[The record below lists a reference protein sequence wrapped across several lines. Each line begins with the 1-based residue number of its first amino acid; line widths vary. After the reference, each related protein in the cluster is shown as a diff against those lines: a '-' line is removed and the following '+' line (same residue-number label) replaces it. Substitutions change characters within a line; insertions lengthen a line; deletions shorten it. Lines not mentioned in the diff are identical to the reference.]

1 MPIGAVIGA
10 AVVGAGATVVS
21 GNKAASA
28 VQKGTDQSVAEQ
40 RRQAD
45 QARADQAPFRDTGVL
60 ANDKLASLYGVQ
72 RAGGTYTPPAANADG
87 TPTYGGFETSPGYQ
101 FRFDQGMR
109 AVERGA
115 AARGLLRSGA
125 AVKATQ
131 RFGEGLA
138 SSEYEN
144 FANRLASL
152 AGVGQ
157 TATQATSVAGANAAN
172 NISNAYMTGANARA
186 SAYQNTGNAISGLA
200 SDIGT
205 AYMYN
210 KGGGFKIPKAPTT
223 VPTYGD
229 PNKSFNGFRYG

>member
-1 MPIGAVIGA
+1 MVAVAIIGAT
-10 AVVGAGATVVS
+10 AVTAGASIAS
-21 GNKAASA
+21 GNAASKA
-28 VQKGTDQSVAEQ
+28 VTKGTDQSVAEQ
-40 RRQAD
+40 RRQYD

-157 TATQATSVAGANAAN
+157 TATNATQAAGTNAAN
-172 NISNAYMTGANARA
+172 SISDAYMKAGNARA
-186 SAYQNTGNAISGLA
+186 SAYQNTGNAISGAATDLA
-200 SDIGT
+200 ST
-205 AYMYN
+205 YMYG
-210 KGGGFKIPKAPTT
+210 KGGGFSKTGTPT
-223 VPTYGD
+223 
-229 PNKSFNGFRYG
+229 KGFGG

>member
-28 VQKGTDQSVAEQ
+28 VQKGTEQTVAEQ
-40 RRQAD
+40 RRQND

-72 RAGGTYTPPAANADG
+72 RAGGTYTPGTNADG

-157 TATQATSVAGANAAN
+157 ASTNATQAAGANAAN
-172 NISNAYMTGANARA
+172 NISDAYMKAGNARA
-186 SAYQNTGNAISGLA
+186 SAYLNTGNAISGAATDLA
-200 SDIGT
+200 ST
-205 AYMYN
+205 YMYG
-210 KGGGFKIPKAPTT
+210 KGGGFSKTGTPTR
-223 VPTYGD
+223 
-229 PNKSFNGFRYG
+229 GFGG

>member
-1 MPIGAVIGA
+1 MPIAIAIGAA
-10 AVVGAGATVVS
+10 AVVGAGAS
-21 GNKAASA
+21 IIAGNKAADA
-28 VQKGTDQSVAEQ
+28 TKQAADQSTAEQ
-40 RRQAD
+40 RRQYD

-72 RAGGTYTPPAANADG
+72 RAGGTYTPGTNADG
-87 TPTYGGFETSPGYQ
+87 TPVAYGGFEATPGYQ
-101 FRFDQGMR
+101 FRLDQGIK
-109 AVERGA
+109 AVEHGA

-131 RFGEGLA
+131 RYGEGLA

-157 TATQATSVAGANAAN
+157 SATNQTQAAGANAAN
-172 NISNAYMTGANARA
+172 NISNAYMTAGNARA

-200 SDIGT
+200 NDLGS
-205 AYMYN
+205 AYAYG
-210 KGGGFKIPKAPTT
+210 KGGGFGAPKAPA
-223 VPTYGD
+223 TYGN
-229 PNKSFNGFRYG
+229 PNNTFNGFRYG

>member
-1 MPIGAVIGA
+1 MVAVAIIGAT
-10 AVVGAGATVVS
+10 AVTAGASIAS
-21 GNKAASA
+21 GNAASKA
-28 VQKGTDQSVAEQ
+28 VQKGADQSVAEQ
-40 RRQAD
+40 RRQYD

-157 TATQATSVAGANAAN
+157 TATNATQAAGANAAN
-172 NISNAYMTGANARA
+172 NISDAYMKAGNARA
-186 SAYQNTGNAISGLA
+186 SAYLNTGNAISGAATDLA
-200 SDIGT
+200 ST
-205 AYMYN
+205 YMYG
-210 KGGGFKIPKAPTT
+210 KGGGFNIPKAPTT
-223 VPTYGD
+223 PPT
-229 PNKSFNGFRYG
+229 KGFGG